1 MKFFKSLLSLM
12 YMCVSMNRFV
22 NTFTVQ
28 NNLRITFSLYHSS
41 AEHNQV
47 AFVVCK

>member
-12 YMCVSMNRFV
+12 YMCAPINRFV
-22 NTFTVQ
+22 NPFTVQ
-28 NNLRITFSLYHSS
+28 SDLLIAFSLCHSS
-41 AEHNQV
+41 ADYKQV